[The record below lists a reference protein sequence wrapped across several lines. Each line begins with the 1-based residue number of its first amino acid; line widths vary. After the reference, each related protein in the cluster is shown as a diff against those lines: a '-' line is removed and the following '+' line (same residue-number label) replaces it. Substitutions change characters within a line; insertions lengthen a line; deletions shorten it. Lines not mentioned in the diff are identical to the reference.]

1 MSRLFRTTQRNVV
14 LPTRELIK
22 TKGTD
27 FRILSIISIL
37 SNVDNNTI
45 SGKNCR
51 YTSNGKVNKNMK
63 QICETLGM
71 NTGQVARALRNL
83 LKHES
88 DEFRMVEKNI
98 GGEVQYCYEINYD
111 KGGFVKIPY
120 NKLEKVLIGLGNNCI
135 KLYCNLLW
143 LCIEDGALTEKQLT
157 QSYLLELMG
166 LSKSSAKILKVATDT
181 LVEVGLIKIR
191 REWMV
196 ETKIIKGLPV
206 STTPKELLYYS
217 IVVEED

>member
-83 LKHES
+83 LKQQ
-88 DEFRMVEKNI
+88 D
-98 GGEVQYCYEINYD
+98 
-111 KGGFVKIPY
+111 
-120 NKLEKVLIGLGNNCI
+120 
-135 KLYCNLLW
+135 
-143 LCIEDGALTEKQLT
+143 
-157 QSYLLELMG
+157 
-166 LSKSSAKILKVATDT
+166 
-181 LVEVGLIKIR
+181 
-191 REWMV
+191 
-196 ETKIIKGLPV
+196 
-206 STTPKELLYYS
+206 
-217 IVVEED
+217 